1 MKNIKEIE
9 HLESITS
16 FYEEGDYIDEL
27 MIDREIELI
36 KKCVNN
42 YESALEVGCGNGYS
56 TERLYKLFNN
66 FEAIEPSKGNIELLK
81 KKVPSISCQQTLL
94 EDYDTDKKYD
104 NIFFLNVIEHVENP
118 IESLKTLSNL
128 LNDEGLIFISAPNCM
143 SLNRRAGYKMGALDN
158 YAKFAP
164 KDYKVGH
171 RRLYTVD
178 MMRDHCEEAG
188 LKVLDMKGVYLKP
201 LSETQMFEL
210 GDDVIKAFISLG
222 EDLPHYSA
230 GIFAIATKKYY

>member
-1 MKNIKEIE
+1 
-9 HLESITS
+9 
-16 FYEEGDYIDEL
+16 
-27 MIDREIELI
+27 
-36 KKCVNN
+36 
-42 YESALEVGCGNGYS
+42 
-56 TERLYKLFNN
+56 
-66 FEAIEPSKGNIELLK
+66 
-81 KKVPSISCQQTLL
+81 
-94 EDYDTDKKYD
+94 
-104 NIFFLNVIEHVENP
+104 
-118 IESLKTLSNL
+118 
-128 LNDEGLIFISAPNCM
+128 
-143 SLNRRAGYKMGALDN
+143 MGALDN

-210 GDDVIKAFISLG
+210 GDDVIKAFMSLG